1 MNDHTSQISNI
12 LTQVRLLKSK
22 YDELAAVTGEQFN
35 VFSILGVEAD
45 EVRTHSAFLADLLN
59 PQGSH
64 RQGAAFQKL
73 FLKVALNHSVPD
85 PEPFQVR
92 KEASTDQGQID
103 ILLEN
108 KEACIVIENKI
119 YAGDQGRQMERYYQY
134 ATSKDFSEEKK
145 QIKLVYLTLDGSSP
159 SKESLGSLS
168 VERVKCLSYKEVPH

>member
-1 MNDHTSQISNI
+1 MNDQISNI
-12 LTQVRLLKSK
+12 LNQVRLLKGK

-73 FLKVALNHSVPD
+73 FLKVALNRSVPD

-92 KEASTDQGQID
+92 KEVSTDQGQID
-103 ILLEN
+103 ILWKATFAIFIQAVGIAFGMVRHSNSTLFP
-108 KEACIVIENKI
+108 
-119 YAGDQGRQMERYYQY
+119 GSRQ
-134 ATSKDFSEEKK
+134 
-145 QIKLVYLTLDGSSP
+145 KLL
-159 SKESLGSLS
+159 
-168 VERVKCLSYKEVPH
+168 